1 MPVFDMMETL
11 LVKKL
16 NFRPT
21 TILRFCV
28 RSFYVGKK
36 INRNLLF
43 IIYIVGNI
51 LVFLKTLRNGVT
63 LIRKPIYV
71 AATMFLGMT
80 FPFFGGLL
88 AFFGGFA
95 FAPTT
100 YFVRL
105 RSLNFFS
112 ILN

>member
-28 RSFYVGKK
+28 RNFYVGKK

-43 IIYIVGNI
+43 IIYIVVTCRYI
-51 LVFLKTLRNGVT
+51 LVFIKTIHNGVT

-80 FPFFGGLL
+80 FPIFGGLL

-105 RSLNFFS
+105 
-112 ILN
+112 